1 MTCKAIAN
9 QLTARYDLLKAA
21 VSKDDTRP
29 ALKHIYCDG
38 KNIIST
44 NGNIL
49 VFTENMESLEPGFYD
64 LCTIGTGKAKTSK
77 FVPVTDEKAKDWKFP
92 DWKRIIPNCTN
103 AKQIEFRAS
112 SIDLELEVF
121 KLQSALA
128 SCGSGALLAQQNI
141 NLLCKH
147 SLIYTI
153 KIVDGYAPLLID
165 VPNLFSMLMMPKRGS
180 KDVNAIIADLTKTAN
195 PAPEPPAEPKVTIEP
210 APEVKPEP
218 VAEQQPEPPA
228 TVEPAPEPAP
238 APQPAPQKTAKA
250 AKPKQKPRQRKAT
263 PKASKTAQP
272 KPSKY
277 LYICSLRNGK
287 TVTLDSI
294 DAVQARNDVKLCHIT
309 PNPRYRKYRK
319 HRKAA

>member
-49 VFTENMESLEPGFYD
+49 VFTDNMESLKPGFYD

-92 DWKRIIPNCTN
+92 DWKKVVPNCTN

-141 NLLCKH
+141 DLLCKH

-180 KDVNAIIADLTKTAN
+180 NAVNEILADLTKTAK
-195 PAPEPPAEPKVTIEP
+195 PAPDAEPKVTIEP
-210 APEVKPEP
+210 APEAKPEP
-218 VAEQQPEPPA
+218 VQQPEPPA
-228 TVEPAPEPAP
+228 MVEPAQEPRK
-238 APQPAPQKTAKA
+238 APQKTAKA
-250 AKPKQKPRQRKAT
+250 AKPKQRQRKPAFEYQCT
-263 PKASKTAQP
+263 LT
-272 KPSKY
+272 
-277 LYICSLRNGK
+277 NGK
-287 TVTLDSI
+287 HITLDSI
-294 DAVQARNDVKLCHIT
+294 DAVRARKDVTHCHIV
-309 PNPRYRKYRK
+309 PIQHK
-319 HRKAA
+319 RKAA

>member
-38 KNIIST
+38 ENIVST
-44 NGNIL
+44 NGSIL
-49 VFTENMESLEPGFYD
+49 IFTENEEKLKPGFYD
-64 LCTIGTGKAKTSK
+64 LGTTGTGRDKKTV
-77 FVPVTDEKAKDWKFP
+77 FLPVTDEKAKDWQFP
-92 DWKRIIPNCTN
+92 DWKRIIPDCTN

-141 NLLCKH
+141 DLLCKH

-180 KDVNAIIADLTKTAN
+180 KDVNAIIADLTKTAKT
-195 PAPEPPAEPKVTIEP
+195 APDTEPKVTIEP
-210 APEVKPEP
+210 APEAKPEP
-218 VAEQQPEPPA
+218 PAPEAVQQPEPPA
-228 TVEPAPEPAP
+228 APAPEAP
-238 APQPAPQKTAKA
+238 KAK
-250 AKPKQKPRQRKAT
+250 AKPKANHPKHRKPAFQ
-263 PKASKTAQP
+263 
-272 KPSKY
+272 
-277 LYICSLRNGK
+277 YICSLKNGK
-287 TVTLDSI
+287 QITLDSI
-294 DAVQARNDVKLCHIT
+294 AAVRARKDVIHCHIE
-309 PNPRYRKYRK
+309 PIPRK
-319 HRKAA
+319 RKAA